1 MMSTPETENRPDDIE
16 TVEDEIDTGSETL
29 APSGEHLTAS
39 SEASA
44 NKRVTCA
51 ITGREMARRKTVQV
65 GSLRPSLIDRIRA
78 DFPDVT
84 LEDHVSVAETG
95 RYRTRFAEELLLQ
108 ERGEL
113 SDLDRRVAESL
124 AYHDTVAE
132 NIEEEYEDSRT
143 LGERLSDDLAA
154 FGGSWA
160 FLISFALFL
169 AVWMAI
175 NIYMGEKQ
183 AFDVYPFILLNLILS
198 TIAAIQAPI
207 IMMSQRRVEEKDRLR
222 SENDYKV
229 NLKAELEIRH
239 LHEKVDHLLTK
250 QWERL
255 MELQQLQL
263 EALQEDRVV
272 KKKKT

>member
-1 MMSTPETENRPDDIE
+1 MTSNSETESRRDDLETTDDEIE
-16 TVEDEIDTGSETL
+16 TGLDG
-29 APSGEHLTAS
+29 LTPVGVDNPAGA
-39 SEASA
+39 EAGA

-132 NIEEEYEDSRT
+132 NIEEEYEDNRT
-143 LGERLSDDLAA
+143 LGERLSDDLAS
-154 FGGSWA
+154 FGGSWS
-160 FLISFALFL
+160 FLISFAVFL
-169 AVWMAI
+169 AVWMGI
-175 NIYMGEKQ
+175 NLYLGEKG
-183 AFDVYPFILLNLILS
+183 AFDTYPFILLNLVLS
-198 TIAAIQAPI
+198 TIAAVQAPI
-207 IMMSQRRVEEKDRLR
+207 IMMSQRRLEQKDRLR

-263 EALQEDRVV
+263 EALQEDHV
-272 KKKKT
+272 KKKKI